1 MNEKILNKYPGF
13 VTIEKH
19 EKILDQMKN
28 KVCKIKNEKGK
39 GTGFFCFISYLN
51 SKKMPTLITNNHV
64 INRDILI
71 KDKTIMVSINID
83 TKNIYISL
91 DDNRKI
97 YTSEK
102 YDITIIEIKPYKDKI
117 FEFLEIDEEIF
128 EINPIYNNESIYII
142 QYPKYVNEQ
151 KVVVSYGVIK
161 DILNNDISY
170 FCNTDYG
177 SSGSPI
183 FNLSNN
189 KIIGVHKQN
198 NNNREFNK
206 GTFLTQPIK
215 EFFNNKNLIKSLKN
229 YNSTFLEKKIKKS
242 YLLCK

>member
-39 GTGFFCFISYLN
+39 GSGFFCFISYLN

-71 KDKTIMVSINID
+71 KGKPIMVSINND

-198 NNNREFNK
+198 NNNKEFNK